1 MDTATFIIV
10 MVLLLIVS
18 FFILPR
24 WRLKRATRQVI
35 RSFREHNA
43 TNIKNTKTIN
53 ELGLS
58 PRGMID
64 GLFKGR
70 DYKPYAIKM
79 MIRAEI
85 IKETEDG
92 KFYLSEDRLY
102 ASGFEKGQHSP
113 YNIG

>member
-10 MVLLLIVS
+10 MVLLAIVS

-43 TNIKNTKTIN
+43 TSIKNTKTFD

-58 PRGMID
+58 PRGLVD
-64 GLFKGR
+64 GLFRGR
-70 DYKPYAIKM
+70 DYKPYAIRM
-79 MIRAEI
+79 MIKVEI
-85 IKETEDG
+85 LKETEDG

-102 ASGFEKGQHSP
+102 ASGFEKGQRAP
-113 YNIG
+113 YNVS